1 MCAAKKSKNMEDLV
15 LSAEKLSKL
24 DELNFEFI
32 LGELNEVIMSQE
44 YSFDKKRKLCELMSQ
59 SEEFDIIVEEFE
71 VLLALQ

>member
-44 YSFDKKRKLCELMSQ
+44 YSFDEKRKLCELMSQ